1 MTKVSETVTSKI
13 KNGTRVEFDNK
24 EFVLMLDK
32 EGNERIG
39 SRGKLVKYGRVRRQG
54 IVRSVRPDKV
64 ELKLDTRP
72 YYQWMA
78 HTDMF
83 NLELL

>member
-39 SRGKLVKYGRVRRQG
+39 SRGKLVKYGRVSREG
-54 IVRSVRPDKV
+54 TIRSVREDKV
-64 ELKLDTRP
+64 ELKLDHRP
-72 YYQWMA
+72 YYQWIK
-78 HTDMF
+78 HTDML
-83 NLELL
+83 NLKVL